1 MSERAAG
8 RMEGAGPREVVV
20 RGGAAGFAQEIVVGP
35 HRLAA
40 DEPTAAG
47 GADTGPTPYDLLLAS
62 LGACT
67 SMTVAL
73 YARRK
78 GWPLEGVTVRLRHAK
93 IHAAD
98 CADCETREGMLDRI
112 ERDIELTGTL
122 TDEQRERLLEIAG
135 RCPVHRTLV
144 SEIDIRTRLVG

>member
-1 MSERAAG
+1 MSERASD
-8 RMEGAGPREVVV
+8 RIDDPGPREVVV
-20 RGGAAGFAQEIVVGP
+20 RGGAAGFAQEIVVGA

-40 DEPTAAG
+40 DEPTSAG
-47 GADTGPTPYDLLLAS
+47 GTDTGPNPYDLLLAS
-62 LGACT
+62 LGSCT

-78 GWPLEGVTVRLRHAK
+78 GWPLEGVTVRLRHSR

-98 CADCETREGMLDRI
+98 CADCETREGMIDRI
-112 ERDIELTGTL
+112 ERDIELAGAL
-122 TDEQRERLLEIAG
+122 TDEQRARLLEIAG

-144 SEIDIRTRLVG
+144 SEIDIRTRLTG